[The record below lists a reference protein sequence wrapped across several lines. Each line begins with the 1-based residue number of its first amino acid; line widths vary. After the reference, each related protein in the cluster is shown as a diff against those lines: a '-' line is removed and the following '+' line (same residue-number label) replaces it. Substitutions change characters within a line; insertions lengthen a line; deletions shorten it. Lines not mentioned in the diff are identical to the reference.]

1 MSAVLKKKIG
11 RIPQGLA
18 RVRKELPPPVKI
30 LRNRKKDN
38 RKNWKEKLR
47 QELQESLQRNVS

>member
-1 MSAVLKKKIG
+1 LSAVLKKKIG

-30 LRNRKKDN
+30 LRSRKKDN

-47 QELQESLQRNVS
+47 QELQESLQDNVS

>member
-47 QELQESLQRNVS
+47 QELQESLQDNVS

>member
-1 MSAVLKKKIG
+1 LSAVLKKKIG

-18 RVRKELPPPVKI
+18 QVRKELPPPVKI

>member
-1 MSAVLKKKIG
+1 LKKKIG
-11 RIPQGLA
+11 RIPQGLT

-30 LRNRKKDN
+30 LRSRKKDN

-47 QELQESLQRNVS
+47 RELQESFQHNVP

>member
-1 MSAVLKKKIG
+1 LSAVLKKKIG

>member
-11 RIPQGLA
+11 RTSQGLA

-47 QELQESLQRNVS
+47 QELQESLQDNVS

>member
-1 MSAVLKKKIG
+1 LSAVLKKKIG

-30 LRNRKKDN
+30 LRDRKKDN

-47 QELQESLQRNVS
+47 QELQESLQDNVS

>member
-1 MSAVLKKKIG
+1 LSAVLKKKIG

-47 QELQESLQRNVS
+47 QELQESLQDNVS